1 MAMTTKNKQSKGPA
15 GMTEQELKDV
25 KSKKIKKTIRGGGK
39 DLKVLENI
47 KKLDSMKYT
56 PPTLTKE
63 EALEEAIKRLLI
75 EQGPAKVTFDPSD
88 KESMKNF
95 KKRALLNQSAKGG
108 MIKKYKAGG
117 SVKKNK
123 MATTKGWGAS
133 RKT

>member
-1 MAMTTKNKQSKGPA
+1 MVDEVQRQKQKP
-15 GMTEQELKDV
+15 KR
-25 KSKKIKKTIRGGGK
+25 IRGGNI
-39 DLKVLENI
+39 DLKKLENI

-63 EALEEAIKRLLI
+63 EALEEALKRLMDDMSARPLTD
-75 EQGPAKVTFDPSD
+75 EQI
-88 KESMKNF
+88 KEGIKLR
-95 KKRALLNQSAKGG
+95 KAKGG
-108 MIKKYKAGG
+108 MIKKYKKGG